1 MRFWALV
8 GMLVLVGT
16 VIWQYMTPA
25 SVDTT
30 AATLTDHPVVASYVV
45 NGTRTHFSADGNA
58 ADVLKI
64 DTATRWSQ
72 TDRTELTG
80 IQYFANGEDGQ
91 QWQIEAAEGDFFEAQ
106 NELALTNGVKIEEL
120 NEQAVMKTDAMRLFL
135 DEKRASGIN
144 PVTLT
149 GQGSV
154 TTGSSFELDLNTS
167 TATLQG
173 DVTTHYE

>member
-1 MRFWALV
+1 MRLWVFV

-16 VIWQYMTPA
+16 LIWHSVTPA
-25 SVDTT
+25 SVNNS
-30 AATLTDHPVVASYVV
+30 AAPLTDHPVIASYVV
-45 NGTRTHFSADGNA
+45 NGTRTQFSADGNA

-72 TDRTELTG
+72 TDWTKLTG
-80 IQYFANGEDGQ
+80 IQYFANGEGGQ
-91 QWQIEAAEGDFFEAQ
+91 QWRIEAAEGDFFEAL
-106 NELALTNGVKIEEL
+106 NELALTKGVEIEEL
-120 NEQAVMKTDAMRLFL
+120 NQRATMKTDAMRLFI
-135 DEKRASGIN
+135 DEKKASGVH

-149 GQGSV
+149 GQSSV

-173 DVTTHYE
+173 NVSTHYE

>member
-25 SVDTT
+25 SMDTT
-30 AATLTDHPVVASYVV
+30 AVILTDRPVIASYVV
-45 NGTRTHFSADGNA
+45 NGTRTHFS
-58 ADVLKI
+58 
-64 DTATRWSQ
+64 
-72 TDRTELTG
+72 
-80 IQYFANGEDGQ
+80 ANGEDGQ

-106 NELALTNGVKIEEL
+106 NELALTNGVEIEEL
-120 NEQAVMKTDAMRLFL
+120 NEQAVMKTDAMRLFI